1 MPSLQIFFSKQSRR
15 LEDSDQRG
23 KFTNCQFFLKER
35 SVRAFVVVVVVVL
48 QENLFDLLSDTEKI
62 DIMETFDRIDTNQ
75 GLLKKYFLDEQLL
88 GKEVTNGGFP

>member
-1 MPSLQIFFSKQSRR
+1 MLIFFKGAISQS
-15 LEDSDQRG
+15 
-23 KFTNCQFFLKER
+23 F
-35 SVRAFVVVVVVVL
+35 FVVVVVVVL

-88 GKEVTNGGFP
+88 GREVTNGAFP